1 MKECCARSLADNAE
15 RRGRGGLL
23 GASVAAKTA
32 KKAKQAENFVNKLQN
47 KAYAQENPTVK
58 SPPTPKQPQ
67 NFVTRLLKNKG

>member
-15 RRGRGGLL
+15 RRGGLL
-23 GASVAAKTA
+23 GPDMSAAKTA

-67 NFVTRLLKNKG
+67 NFVSRALKNKG